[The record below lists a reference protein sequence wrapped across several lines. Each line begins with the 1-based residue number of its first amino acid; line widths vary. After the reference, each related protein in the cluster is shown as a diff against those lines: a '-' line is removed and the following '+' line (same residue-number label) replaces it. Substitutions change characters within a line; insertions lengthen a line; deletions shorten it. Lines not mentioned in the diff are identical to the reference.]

1 MSLDTRLSGILHVL
15 LHMAEHRGP
24 VTSEV
29 LARAMHTNPVVVRR
43 VMAGLR
49 EQRLVAS
56 TKGHGGGWTIA
67 CDMERTT
74 LRHVYDAVGSP
85 NLIALGNRSEQPTC
99 LVEQAVNAALDETFR
114 EAEALMLERLGGVS
128 LAALSAD
135 FHRRMVAGGHSQD
148 HHHHHHNDHSH
159 HPEHS
164 K

>member
-1 MSLDTRLSGILHVL
+1 MNLDTRLSGILHVL

-29 LARAMHTNPVVVRR
+29 LARAMHTNPVVIRR

-49 EQRLVAS
+49 EQGLVAS
-56 TKGHGGGWTIA
+56 SKGHGGGWTIA
-67 CDMERTT
+67 CDLERTT
-74 LRHVYDAVGSP
+74 LRQIYEAVGSP
-85 NLIALGNRSEQPTC
+85 ALIALGNRSERPTC

-114 EAEALMLERLGGVS
+114 EAEALMLERLGAVS

-135 FHRRMVAGGHSQD
+135 FHTRMVAGGHTHD
-148 HHHHHHNDHSH
+148 HTHEH

>member
-1 MSLDTRLSGILHVL
+1 
-15 LHMAEHRGP
+15 MAEHRGP

-29 LARAMHTNPVVVRR
+29 LARAMHTNPAVIRR

-49 EQRLVAS
+49 DQGLVAS

-135 FHRRMVAGGHSQD
+135 FHRRMVAGGHSLD

>member
-1 MSLDTRLSGILHVL
+1 MSIDTRLSGILHVL

-49 EQRLVAS
+49 EQGLVAS

-74 LRHVYDAVGSP
+74 LRNIYEAVGSP
-85 NLIALGNRSEQPTC
+85 ALVAMGNRSAQPSC

-114 EAEALMLERLGGVS
+114 EAEVLMLARLGGVS

-135 FHRRMVAGGHSQD
+135 FHRRMVAGGYSID
-148 HHHHHHNDHSH
+148 HEHTHD
-159 HPEHS
+159 PEHTHET
-164 K
+164 

>member
-1 MSLDTRLSGILHVL
+1 
-15 LHMAEHRGP
+15 

-29 LARAMHTNPVVVRR
+29 LARAMHTNPAVIRR

-49 EQRLVAS
+49 DQGLVAS

-135 FHRRMVAGGHSQD
+135 FHRRMVAGGHSLD

>member
-49 EQRLVAS
+49 EQGLVSS

-74 LRHVYDAVGSP
+74 LRQIYEAVGSP
-85 NLIALGNRSEQPTC
+85 ALIALGNRSERPTC
-99 LVEQAVNAALDETFR
+99 LVEQAVNAALDETFA

-135 FHRRMVAGGHSQD
+135 FHARMVRHGHSID
-148 HHHHHHNDHSH
+148 HHHHHDHDH
-159 HPEHS
+159 DREHS

>member
-49 EQRLVAS
+49 EKGLVAS

-74 LRHVYDAVGSP
+74 LRHIYEAVGSP
-85 NLIALGNRSEQPTC
+85 AMIALGNRSERPTC

-114 EAEALMLERLGGVS
+114 EAEALMLERLGGIS
-128 LAALSAD
+128 LATLSAD
-135 FHRRMVAGGHSQD
+135 FHARMVEHGHSID
-148 HHHHHHNDHSH
+148 HHNQNHSH
-159 HPEHS
+159 DPEHS
-164 K
+164 T

>member
-1 MSLDTRLSGILHVL
+1 
-15 LHMAEHRGP
+15 
-24 VTSEV
+24 
-29 LARAMHTNPVVVRR
+29 
-43 VMAGLR
+43 
-49 EQRLVAS
+49 
-56 TKGHGGGWTIA
+56 
-67 CDMERTT
+67 MERTT

-114 EAEALMLERLGGVS
+114 EAEALMLDRLGGVS

-135 FHRRMVAGGHSQD
+135 FHRRMVAGGHSLD
-148 HHHHHHNDHSH
+148 HHHHNDHSH